1 MFYGEYSGKENMA
14 KTVNSAFSEFMRDV
28 VNLDPDTVSAAR
40 TSRDNLLENIAE
52 FDEKDGFF
60 DLCEEF
66 NVHFG
71 SFARKTKCRELDDI
85 DLMIGIAANEATYN
99 QYDPWDNVRITA
111 STTNPAQKDC
121 TRYDGT
127 LDSTKVTNKFKSKL
141 ESVREYSRSEIRRNG
156 EAVVLNL
163 KSKDWSFDIVPCFHT
178 VAESDGRAYYL
189 IPNGQGNWKKT
200 DPQKD
205 KKHVTNTNQSKGGR
219 LLELVRLCKKWNKVK
234 NAKTIPSY
242 LLETMIVNYADSVDE
257 LSQWIDLRFKSALKY
272 IADHITNP
280 VYDMKEIQDDIN
292 HLSYYDKLTLQSKAQ
307 TDYEKA
313 CKAWEEEQAENN
325 EGAIKKWGEIFG
337 SNFPE
342 YG

>member
-1 MFYGEYSGKENMA
+1 MA
-14 KTVNSAFSEFMRDV
+14 TTVNAAFEEFMKDII
-28 VNLDPDTVSAAR
+28 NLDPNIVSAAR
-40 TSRDNLLENIAE
+40 ISRDNLLNNIAE

-60 DLCEEF
+60 DLCDEF

-85 DLMIGIAANEATYN
+85 DLMIGIAANGATYN

-111 STTNPAQKDC
+111 STINSAQKDC
-121 TRYDGT
+121 MSDDGT
-127 LDSTKVTNKFKSKL
+127 LSSTKVTNRFKSKL
-141 ESVREYSRSEIRRNG
+141 ESVREYSRSEARRNG

-178 VAESDGRAYYL
+178 VTESDGRAYYL

-205 KKHVTNTNQSKGGR
+205 KKHVTSTNQSKDGR

-242 LLETMIVNYADSVDE
+242 MLETMIVDYADSVSE
-257 LSQWIDLRFKSALKY
+257 LSQWIDLRFRDTLKY
-272 IADHITNP
+272 IAGHITGP
-280 VYDMKEIQDDIN
+280 VYDMKGIQGDIN
-292 HLSYYDKLTLQSKAQ
+292 HLSVSDRWGLQCKARA
-307 TDYEKA
+307 DYEKA
-313 CKAWEEEQAENN
+313 CEAWQEEQTKNYK
-325 EGAIKKWGEIFG
+325 GAIKKWGEVFG
-337 SNFPE
+337 SSFPE